1 MNYIVDSTR
10 KNGLV
15 GLKKVLPRVFW
26 IVSDRMCRHSSFSF
40 FIRLLCSIKFSLFP
54 ISRVPNGD
62 IWTQFPSIYSGDG
75 SFLILSSSLS
85 LSYIILLGPRTGCQE
100 NLSVCFFVFFFIS
113 FLFSLSILY
122 CSFFFPSFTTSNC
135 EREKKNNNTLNRKKT
150 KLVTTILLWRI
161 VVVCLNT
168 IYTVHT

>member
-1 MNYIVDSTR
+1 MNDCWNNWLKWIILWTQPVI
-10 KNGLV
+10 KGLV
-15 GLKKVLPRVFW
+15 GLKKALSRVFW

-40 FIRLLCSIKFSLFP
+40 FIRLLRSIKFSLFP

-100 NLSVCFFVFFFIS
+100 NLSVCFFFVFFFHF
-113 FLFSLSILY
+113 FLIFFINFVL
-122 CSFFFPSFTTSNC
+122 FFFFLLLQLVIGRGKQKITTP
-135 EREKKNNNTLNRKKT
+135 
-150 KLVTTILLWRI
+150 
-161 VVVCLNT
+161 
-168 IYTVHT
+168 